1 MKCGARVAL
10 GVAGGYLLGRTKKMK
25 LALMLGSMV
34 AGRRAGGPGALVGQA
49 SKLLGES
56 PEIERLSDELRG
68 RLVEAAKGAV
78 LAVAARQVES
88 LADRLTERLS
98 PVTDA
103 AEAPRSTL
111 QKTVQPDRRDSE
123 EPAPQPDERA
133 AGSDEYEAEPGAAA
147 SAGSEEEEEQAPPPR
162 RPRGGTTTA
171 RAPAGAATATLK
183 RTSATTGSAGRAA
196 AKATPRRKGGR
207 TARSRG
213 SGSDD

>member
-1 MKCGARVAL
+1 VKCGVRVAL

-56 PEIERLSDELRG
+56 PEMARLSDELRG
-68 RLVEAAKGAV
+68 RLVEAAKGAA

-103 AEAPRSTL
+103 AEVPRSTL
-111 QKTVQPDRRDSE
+111 QETVQSDEDRQH
-123 EPAPQPDERA
+123 EPAAR
-133 AGSDEYEAEPGAAA
+133 SDEYDAEPDGSG
-147 SAGSEEEEEQAPPPR
+147 SARSTGGEEEEEQAPPPR
-162 RPRGGTTTA
+162 RSRAGTTTA
-171 RAPAGAATATLK
+171 RAPARAATATLK

-196 AKATPRRKGGR
+196 AKATAGRKGGR